1 MKRKRFIYLILPI
14 FLIAFLLSTFSHVA
28 QAQTPEP
35 TPPVEPMEDT
45 PEEEGASEGVI
56 PTRTPVPTA
65 TPDRLQRAV
74 SEMAGQAGLDEISIL
89 GLPPDNW
96 LDLLTSVLIV
106 LVGYIVGTWLIR
118 RLLPRLARRT
128 PTEFDDRLLA
138 IVGSDI
144 RWLVALFILQF
155 AIGRLSFISVV
166 LKTISR
172 DIIFLVALVIGLR
185 IAWKLIKFAEQWF
198 TEKASMA
205 EREEEMTP
213 VIKLFAI
220 LGRVFTVTIGLSILL
235 SHFGVDITL
244 FLATLGLSGL
254 ALSLG
259 ARDLIT
265 DLLGGITIL
274 IDRPFRIGDRI
285 EIEAIDTWG
294 DVEDI
299 GLRTTR
305 IRTRDNRMVIVPN
318 ANIASNEVIN
328 YTYPD
333 PTYRYQTHV
342 GVAYG
347 TDVETVRRIII
358 GTVAQIE
365 QVLSD
370 QPVEALYVE
379 MGDSAMIFR
388 VRWWMDSYVDTRRIL
403 DKVHTNVQAALDGAG
418 IEIPFPQRGLHLEI
432 TPEMADILGANKA

>member
-1 MKRKRFIYLILPI
+1 MVYCP
-14 FLIAFLLSTFSHVA
+14 AW
-28 QAQTPEP
+28 PGEP
-35 TPPVEPMEDT
+35 
-45 PEEEGASEGVI
+45 
-56 PTRTPVPTA
+56 PTKF
-65 TPDRLQRAV
+65 
-74 SEMAGQAGLDEISIL
+74 
-89 GLPPDNW
+89 DN
-96 LDLLTSVLIV
+96 
-106 LVGYIVGTWLIR
+106 
-118 RLLPRLARRT
+118 
-128 PTEFDDRLLA
+128 RLLA

-144 RWLVALFILQF
+144 RWLVVLFILQF
-155 AIGRLSFISVV
+155 SISRLLFINIMLQSI
-166 LKTISR
+166 LR
-172 DIIFLVALVIGLR
+172 DIIFVVTLAISLR
-185 IAWKLIKFAEQWF
+185 IVWKLINFSEQWF
-198 TEKASMA
+198 VAKVAAA
-205 EREEEMTP
+205 EREEEMIP
-213 VIKLFAI
+213 VVKLFII
-220 LGRVFTVTIGLSILL
+220 LGQAFTLIIGSSILL
-235 SHFGVDITL
+235 SHFGISVTL

-294 DVEDI
+294 DVVDI

-333 PTYRYQTHV
+333 PTYRFQTHV

-347 TDVETVRRIII
+347 TDVETVRQIII
-358 GTVAQIE
+358 STVEQIE

-370 QPVEALYVE
+370 EPVEALYIE

-418 IEIPFPQRGLHLEI
+418 IEIPFPQRGLHFEI
-432 TPEMADILGANKA
+432 TPGMANALGENRK